1 MMYALSSREV
11 RVIKIVKFILVVVF
25 LIIGAAFAII
35 NDQSVELDLYFMVTS
50 LPLSLILLL
59 ATGVGILMGAVV
71 SAFYFMRLRREN
83 AVLRRQSRLVEQEVK
98 NLRSLPINGH

>member
-1 MMYALSSREV
+1 MIK
-11 RVIKIVKFILVVVF
+11 VIKFILLVFF
-25 LIIGAAFAII
+25 LILGAAFAII
-35 NDQSVELDLYFMVTS
+35 NDQPVELDLYFLVTS

-59 ATGVGILMGAVV
+59 ATGVGILMGAFV

-98 NLRSLPINGH
+98 NLRSLPISGH

>member
-1 MMYALSSREV
+1 
-11 RVIKIVKFILVVVF
+11 VIKVIKFILLVFF

-35 NDQSVELDLYFMVTS
+35 NDQPVELDLYFLVTS

-59 ATGVGILMGAVV
+59 ATGVGIVLGAIV
-71 SAFYFMRLRREN
+71 STFYFMRLRREN

-98 NLRSLPINGH
+98 NLRTLPLSGH

>member
-1 MMYALSSREV
+1 V
-11 RVIKIVKFILVVVF
+11 RVIKVIKFILLVFF

-35 NDQSVELDLYFMVTS
+35 NDQPVELDLYFLVTS

-59 ATGVGILMGAVV
+59 ATGVGIVLGAIV
-71 SAFYFMRLRREN
+71 STFYFMRLRREN

-98 NLRSLPINGH
+98 NLRTLPLSGH

>member
-1 MMYALSSREV
+1 V
-11 RVIKIVKFILVVVF
+11 RVIKVFKFILVVLF
-25 LIIGAAFAII
+25 LVIGAAFAII
-35 NDQSVELDLYFMVTS
+35 NDQAVELDLYFLVTS

-59 ATGVGILMGAVV
+59 ATGVGILMGAIV